1 MLARECSALGEGLH
15 DEDVEIELV
24 IDASLEREVESL
36 PLRAGGLSE
45 LDCVATAVLDWVG
58 ETFEF
63 ESVGTRYV
71 LLGESEN
78 EMDVDTVYDTD
89 GVPLL
94 LLSVMER
101 EWEDDD
107 VMVIVSEAEL
117 TCCDSDL
124 DGVDDALTLIETE
137 DSRDCVN
144 EGEPL
149 DVPLGVTEWSSVDV
163 KVVLGVVDVD
173 SLLEVD
179 ATSES
184 LADGLSLRDGLDVTL
199 ADKLNVDD
207 VVSDP
212 VTVMLLSSVTD
223 GFVFVMLDDVLWVP
237 SKE

>member
-1 MLARECSALGEGLH
+1 
-15 DEDVEIELV
+15 
-24 IDASLEREVESL
+24 
-36 PLRAGGLSE
+36 
-45 LDCVATAVLDWVG
+45 
-58 ETFEF
+58 
-63 ESVGTRYV
+63 
-71 LLGESEN
+71 
-78 EMDVDTVYDTD
+78 
-89 GVPLL
+89 
-94 LLSVMER
+94 
-101 EWEDDD
+101 
-107 VMVIVSEAEL
+107 
-117 TCCDSDL
+117 
-124 DGVDDALTLIETE
+124 
-137 DSRDCVN
+137 
-144 EGEPL
+144 
-149 DVPLGVTEWSSVDV
+149 VDV